1 MTLRVECEHLNKG
14 LHILPSANLIPLG
27 FVEICG
33 EILYTSAEYKKFKRE
48 RERERERERVGERG
62 KRELEI
68 KRRFGSNATSDRE
81 KNKREEGIRAKEREK
96 QS

>member
-1 MTLRVECEHLNKG
+1 MECEHLNKG

-33 EILYTSAEYKKFKRE
+33 EILYTSAEYKIFK